1 MTEAKIVILGVGG
14 LGCAALEHLGQFVL
28 QGNTRTVAASTSA
41 AELRAA
47 SAEHKVLLGLEL
59 AGGEGCGGNSDLA
72 HEATMLSKQN
82 LLEALADTD
91 LVLMIA
97 GMGGGHGLGAAP
109 AITTML
115 AELKIP
121 VLAFVAT
128 PFNFEGKRRNQL
140 SEQGIAA
147 LLKTGCA
154 VVVLPNDQLSA
165 GLGAG
170 FSLQQAFSAIHQVM
184 YQLLCALLE
193 MLSELGLINLD
204 FNDFAQV
211 ISHNGLAVV
220 GIADIAAEDSIPM
233 ILQRLLN
240 NPLIKYQSVDSAQ
253 AVLLHLAA
261 DNTFKLEQF
270 EATGSYLAQQIPA
283 ANLILQG
290 LTLRSDSAR
299 PGSVLL
305 LACGIRHN

>member
-1 MTEAKIVILGVGG
+1 MAEAKIVILGVGG
-14 LGCAALEHLGQFVL
+14 LGCAALEHLGQLGL
-28 QGNTRTVAASTSA
+28 QGNIRTVAASTSA
-41 AELRAA
+41 AELRSA
-47 SAEHKVLLGLEL
+47 SAEHKVLLGSEL
-59 AGGEGCGGNSDLA
+59 AGGEGSGGNSDLA
-72 HEATMLSKQN
+72 RDATMLSKQS
-82 LLEALADTD
+82 LLEAFADTD

-109 AITTML
+109 VIAAML
-115 AELKIP
+115 AELKVP

-147 LLKTGCA
+147 LLQSGCA

-165 GLGAG
+165 ALGAG
-170 FSLQQAFSAIHQVM
+170 FSLQQAFSAIHQVL

-204 FNDFAQV
+204 FNDFVQV
-211 ISHNGLAVV
+211 VSHSGLAVV
-220 GIADIAAEDSIPM
+220 GIADISAEDSIPM

-240 NPLIKYQSVDSAQ
+240 NPLFEYQSVHSAQ
-253 AVLLHLAA
+253 AVLLHLAI
-261 DNTFKLEQF
+261 DNTFKLDQF
-270 EATGSYLAQQIPA
+270 EATGSYLAQQIPT

-290 LTLRSDSAR
+290 LTLKSDNGQL
-299 PGSVLL
+299 GSVLL
-305 LACGIRHN
+305 LACGIGPH